1 MKKSSI
7 LVSST
12 TVDLTFAGG
21 LSLLSG
27 TTIRSGFVGK
37 RWILTMSHK
46 RGTILSPL
54 AMVIG
59 MRGYLL
65 ECGTT
70 NL

>member
-1 MKKSSI
+1 
-7 LVSST
+7 
-12 TVDLTFAGG
+12 

-27 TTIRSGFVGK
+27 TMIRSGFVGK